1 MKGIFMIDVELSKDD
16 IVDLTQF
23 IVTGNISDAL
33 FLLEKIASES
43 NSLAFQNAVSL
54 GRYNSRTAKV
64 SCGLSS

>member
-1 MKGIFMIDVELSKDD
+1 MKGIFMIDVELSQDD

-33 FLLEKIASES
+33 FLLEKIANES
-43 NSLAFQNAVSL
+43 NSPEFQNAVSL

-64 SCGLSS
+64 NWGVSS